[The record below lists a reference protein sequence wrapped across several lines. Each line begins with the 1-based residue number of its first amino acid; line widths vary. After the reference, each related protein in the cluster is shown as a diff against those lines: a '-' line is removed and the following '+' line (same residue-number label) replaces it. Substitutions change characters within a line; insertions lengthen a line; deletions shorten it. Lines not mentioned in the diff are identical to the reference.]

1 LNNVMPPLRIIPLGG
16 LGEIGKNMMAV
27 EYGDDIVVIDCG
39 VQFPDEDMPGVDL
52 IIPDVSYL
60 VERADRVKAILITHG
75 HEDHIGALPFILPQ
89 INVPVYA
96 PRLAHGLISVKLND
110 RRPTRGAVVEAIE
123 PGIGYQFG
131 DTLRATWFRVCHSIP
146 DAMGIAIETPRGL
159 VVHTG
164 DFKID
169 HTPVDGRTI
178 DLATLARHGAGGV
191 LLLLSDSTYA
201 EVPGY
206 TQSERV
212 VGEALDR
219 AIADAPGRVMVA
231 TFASLISRVQQVVDA
246 AEHAHRKVGIVGR
259 SMEDNVAV
267 ATEMGYLKIPPG
279 ILQNLSELRQLP
291 PNEVVLLTTGSQG
304 EPTSALV
311 RIANKDHRDISVL
324 EGDTVI
330 ISATPIPGN
339 ELGVGRTID
348 NLMRQGATVLY
359 DRIST
364 VHVHGH
370 ASQEELKMMLNLVRP
385 RYFVPVHG
393 EYRHLMAH
401 AQLAWDVGVAESGI
415 FVLEDGD
422 VLELSE
428 DGARVEEKVPARRIY
443 VDGANRRDHRSQVFR
458 QRRTLSKDGVVV
470 VVLSTD
476 KESGRVVGEP
486 KAVASGFME
495 DSETEELFQDLAL
508 TLSRTLA
515 GDPGLADQPDRLKS
529 KMRETAREFLASE
542 TNRRPI
548 IFWKCDWFPDHLF
561 SLVVRNGR
569 TRWHDPLPKAD
580 EPLRHLLEILSKPGP
595 PPPSTA
601 W

>member
-1 LNNVMPPLRIIPLGG
+1 MRIIPLGG

-27 EYGDDIVVIDCG
+27 EYGDDIVVVDCG
-39 VQFPDEDMPGVDL
+39 VQFPEGDMPGVDL
-52 IIPDVSYL
+52 IVPDVSYL
-60 VERADRVKAILITHG
+60 VERADKVRAILITHG
-75 HEDHIGALPFILPQ
+75 HEDHIGALPFVLPQ
-89 INVPVYA
+89 VNAPVYA
-96 PRLAHGLISVKLND
+96 PRLAHGLISVKLNE
-110 RRPTRGAVVEAIE
+110 RRPTRGAVLEAIE

-131 DTLRATWFRVCHSIP
+131 DNLRATWFRVCHSIP

-169 HTPVDGRTI
+169 HTPVDGRTM
-178 DLATLARHGAGGV
+178 DLATLARYGSGGV
-191 LLLLSDSTYA
+191 LLLCSDSTYA
-201 EVPGY
+201 EMPGY
-206 TQSERV
+206 TTSERV

-219 AIADAPGRVMVA
+219 AIADAPGRVMIA
-231 TFASLISRVQQVVDA
+231 TFASLIARMQQVVDA
-246 AEHAHRKVGIVGR
+246 AEHSGRKVGLVGR
-259 SMEDNVAV
+259 SMEANVAV
-267 ATEMGYLKIPPG
+267 SMEMGYLKMPPG
-279 ILQNLSELRQLP
+279 MLQPLSELRQLP

-311 RIANKDHRDISVL
+311 RIANKDHRDISVI

-370 ASQEELKMMLNLVRP
+370 ASQEELKLVLNLVRP

-422 VLELSE
+422 VLELSD
-428 DGARVEEKVPARRIY
+428 DGARVEEKVSARRIFI
-443 VDGANRRDHRSQVFR
+443 DGLNRRDHRSQVFR
-458 QRRTLSKDGVVV
+458 QRRSLSKDGVVV
-470 VVLSTD
+470 VVVSTD
-476 KESGRVVGEP
+476 KESGRLVGDP

-495 DSETEELFQDLAL
+495 DSETEELFQDLSLAL
-508 TLSRTLA
+508 GRTLE
-515 GDPGLADQPDRLKS
+515 GESGLAEQPDRLKS
-529 KMRETAREFLASE
+529 KLRETARAFLSNE

-548 IFWKCDWFPDHLF
+548 II
-561 SLVVRNGR
+561 SVV
-569 TRWHDPLPKAD
+569 
-580 EPLRHLLEILSKPGP
+580 LEV
-595 PPPSTA
+595 
-601 W
+601 